1 MRNCKRVAALGTTA
15 LKLQNAF
22 VLVIGQSAESITGED
37 FWRSVKQFD
46 SEVRQNSA
54 KMGP

>member
-1 MRNCKRVAALGTTA
+1 MRNCKRVVALGTTA